1 MEIIY
6 RNFIKMMSAGAF
18 STDCA
23 AERMS
28 EYKWK
33 QMLVLASTYGVAD
46 YVSAGI
52 IRTSASNSR
61 QIPKNIV
68 ETAYA
73 RYDTLQAAAQH
84 NKKLFDPSKANTAKF
99 TNFYLNRKLKQIVHD
114 EIHSIDTSTASLT
127 LLYMIIDNINA
138 IMSDGINFRQTI
150 KLGLYMRSTGDKID
164 FVKIERW
171 LHTLGINKPANLAG
185 SYLTAL
191 FGFADNEVQFVSKPD
206 NEAAD
211 KAVKPLRHT
220 LVRASEETDIRDYH
234 DKLTRRMHIT
244 DSRILRRLPYFPVE
258 VSSRFLTGI
267 VRSLS
272 NIEE

>member
-1 MEIIY
+1 
-6 RNFIKMMSAGAF
+6 MSAGAF
-18 STDCA
+18 STDCT
-23 AERMS
+23 AEQMS

-33 QMLVLASTYGVAD
+33 QMLALASTYSVAD

-52 IRTSASNSR
+52 IKTSASNSR

-68 ETAYA
+68 ESAYA
-73 RYDTLQAAAQH
+73 RYDTSAAAAPRDKRQ
-84 NKKLFDPSKANTAKF
+84 FDPSKANTAKF

-127 LLYMIIDNINA
+127 LLYMIIDNIND

-150 KLGLYMRSTGDKID
+150 DLGLYLRNTGDKID
-164 FVKIERW
+164 FVKIEHW
-171 LHTLGINKPANLAG
+171 LHMLGINKPANLAG

-191 FGFADNEVQFVSKPD
+191 FGFSDNEVQFVSKPD
-206 NEAAD
+206 SKAAD
-211 KAVKPLRHT
+211 KAVKPLKHT
-220 LVRASEETDIRDYH
+220 LSRASEETDIKDYQ
-234 DKLTRRMHIT
+234 DKLTRKMHIP
-244 DSRILRRLPYFPVE
+244 DSRILYRLRYFPIE
-258 VSSRFLTGI
+258 VTSRFLTGI